1 MSGKSPQ
8 PKEST
13 LEEIKNEHRNLWVA
27 IVVTKRDEN
36 GQPLAGR
43 VIADDADRYRL
54 RDQIIMQNDICIF
67 YAGDPLYPLFL

>member
-1 MSGKSPQ
+1 M
-8 PKEST
+8 T
-13 LEEIKNEHRNLWVA
+13 R
-27 IVVTKRDEN
+27 RDEN